1 MLQQTQ
7 VKTVVPYFEK
17 FTKIF
22 KTLDSLSKTSE
33 KRVLKLWEGLGYYR
47 RARNLLAASKIL
59 VNDYNSNLPKTFKEI
74 KTLPGIGDYTA
85 NALLGLVHN
94 QPTIAIDG
102 NVKRVFSRIINKKEN
117 KINYNQLIE
126 ANKKKLFNS
135 KRNSD
140 FVEALMEFGALIC
153 KPKDPNCSIC
163 NLNQNCKY
171 FNSSKKT
178 KTNKYKMIENKSYD
192 VFCYINKKKQ
202 IALTKKNNLGFLN
215 SFSLPEI
222 RESKNNIRTKDWKF
236 LTKYKNYISNKKLNI
251 NLYYKFSKKIPSS
264 FIWHSMDHNKEFIP
278 TFTKKIFRQV
288 STLF

>member
-7 VKTVVPYFEK
+7 VKTVIPYFKK

-33 KRVLKLWEGLGYYR
+33 KKVLKLWEGLGYYR

-59 VNDYNSNLPKTFKEI
+59 VNDYNSKLPKTVKEI
-74 KTLPGIGDYTA
+74 KKLPGIGDYTA

-102 NVKRVFSRIINKKEN
+102 NVKRVFSRLVNKKES
-117 KINYNQLIE
+117 KINYYQLIDT
-126 ANKKKLFNS
+126 NKTKLFNS

-178 KTNKYKMIENKSYD
+178 KTTKYKMVENKNYD
-192 VFCYINKKKQ
+192 IFCYVNKKRQ

-222 RESKNNIRTKDWKF
+222 RESKNNIRSKDWKF
-236 LTKYKNYISNKKLNI
+236 LTKYKNSISNKKLNI

-264 FIWHSMDHNKEFIP
+264 FIWHSMDNNKEFIP
-278 TFTKKIFRQV
+278 TFTKKIFRQM